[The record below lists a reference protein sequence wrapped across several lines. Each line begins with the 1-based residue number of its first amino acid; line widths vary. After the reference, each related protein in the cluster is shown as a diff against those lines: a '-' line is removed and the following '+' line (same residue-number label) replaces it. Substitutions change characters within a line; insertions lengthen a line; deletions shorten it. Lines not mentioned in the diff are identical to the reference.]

1 MIVFEQVTKRYRP
14 DEAALAEVSFHVEQ
28 GELVL
33 ITGPSGA
40 GKTTLLRLITREVV
54 ATGGRVVVDG
64 VELGRL
70 RPGRVQALRRRM
82 GIVFQDFR
90 LLPRYTVEE
99 NVALVLR
106 ALGWPP
112 ARRRERVARV
122 LEWVGLAHKAEEWP
136 PALSGGE
143 QQRVAIARALA
154 PEPRLLLAD
163 EPTGNLDAGRSREIL
178 ELLRQAH
185 ARGTTVLLATHDE
198 ALIAAAGG
206 RRLHLVD
213 GRLVP

>member
-1 MIVFEQVTKRYRP
+1 MIVFDHVTKCYRP
-14 DEAALAEVSFHVEQ
+14 GEPALADVTFHVER
-28 GELVL
+28 GEFVLV
-33 ITGPSGA
+33 TGPSGA
-40 GKTTLLRLITREVV
+40 GKTTLLRLVTREVT
-54 ATGGRVVVDG
+54 ATEGRVVVDG

-70 RPGRVQALRRRM
+70 GRGRVQALRRRM

-112 ARRRERVARV
+112 GRRRERVARV
-122 LEWVGLAHKAEEWP
+122 LEWVGLTHKAEEWP
-136 PALSGGE
+136 LALSGGE

-163 EPTGNLDAGRSREIL
+163 EPTGNLDPDRSREIL
-178 ELLRQAH
+178 DLLRQAH

-198 ALIAAAGG
+198 ALIEASGG

-213 GRLVP
+213 GRLAP

>member
-1 MIVFEQVTKRYRP
+1 MIAFERVTKCYRP
-14 DEAALAEVSFHVEQ
+14 GEPALADVTFHV
-28 GELVL
+28 GRGAFVLV
-33 ITGPSGA
+33 TGPSGA
-40 GKTTLLRLITREVV
+40 GKTTLLRLVTREVRP
-54 ATGGRVVVDG
+54 TEGRVVVDG
-64 VELGRL
+64 VDLSRLGR
-70 RPGRVQALRRRM
+70 GRVQELRRRV

-112 ARRRERVARV
+112 GRRRERVARV
-122 LEWVGLAHKAEEWP
+122 LEWVGLAHRADEWP

-163 EPTGNLDAGRSREIL
+163 EPTGNLDADRSREVL
-178 ELLRQAH
+178 GLLREAH

-198 ALIAAAGG
+198 ALIEAAGG

-213 GRLVP
+213 GRLAP